1 MSGDVEHLYA
11 TQGKA
16 NISRKVRQL
25 VYDRMLMPEKDG
37 GRKYVLCF
45 SNSLIMPSIVKYLAL
60 DGFLPRDI

>member
-11 TQGKA
+11 TQSKA

-25 VYDRMLMPEKDG
+25 VYDRMLMTEKDG
-37 GRKYVLCF
+37 GRKYVLCS